1 MEYLTQFHWWY
12 VPVGIVLA
20 FVFFGKGGKGGIV
33 VKRFSATFEI
43 LDDRFKT
50 SRPEADFCVFKE
62 GKPVKLEI
70 DVERLALQI
79 GDELEFYINGKL
91 LAKVP
96 VKKDGRDCEA
106 EFEHYSDEGVDFPH
120 IKEGDEV
127 VIRYDSVDV
136 MKGRFAQTWP
146 KGST

>member
-1 MEYLTQFHWWY
+1 MEYFTEFHWWY

-33 VKRFSATFEI
+33 VKRYTATFEI

-50 SRPEADFCVFKE
+50 CRPEADFSIFKE
-62 GKPVKLEI
+62 GKPVKLDI
-70 DVERLALQI
+70 DIERLTLPL
-79 GDELEFYINGKL
+79 GDELEFYINGEL

-96 VKKDGRDCEA
+96 VRKDGRDMEA

-120 IKEGDEV
+120 IVEGDEL
-127 VIRYDSVDV
+127 VIRYESADV
-136 MKGRFAQTWP
+136 IKGRFATV
-146 KGST
+146 